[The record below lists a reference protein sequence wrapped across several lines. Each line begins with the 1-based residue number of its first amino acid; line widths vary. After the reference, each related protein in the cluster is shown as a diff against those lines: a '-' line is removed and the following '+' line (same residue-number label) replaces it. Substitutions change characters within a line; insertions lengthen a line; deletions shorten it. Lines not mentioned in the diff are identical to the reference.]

1 MPDQIWILA
10 LAMVEAELLTFV
22 ICRWPVNADRFILM
36 SPAEVESL
44 WRCIDAINR
53 LSLPCKALRWALA

>member
-10 LAMVEAELLTFV
+10 LGMVEAELLTFV
-22 ICRWPVNADRFILM
+22 ICKWLRNAKCSRLI
-36 SPAEVESL
+36 SVAEVESL

-53 LSLPCKALRWALA
+53 LLLPCKALL